1 MFKIFLISGYLT
13 ILIAHINIMV
23 TALNPLHHW
32 VTVKQCPQTTWQL
45 NLRYYSFLLSKFA
58 ALYLESRDKMP
69 NQSVS
74 AIAFNNL
81 Y

>member
-1 MFKIFLISGYLT
+1 MFKIFSINGYLK
-13 ILIAHINIMV
+13 ILIAQINIMV
-23 TALNPLHHW
+23 TALNPLQYW
-32 VTVKQCPQTTWQL
+32 ATVKQCPQTTRHL
-45 NLRYYSFLLSKFA
+45 KLRYYSFLPWKFA
-58 ALYLESRDKMP
+58 ALCLENRHTMP